1 MTEVKQA
8 TTATQ
13 YTDVLFDCMQKRV
26 DLARGLWQ
34 LNQSQTAAALDSETD
49 ALMGILARKQGLLDS
64 LADVQSILQTYL
76 DDDPETRVWSD
87 PQRRQECRQNAQES
101 QRLLAELLQ
110 LEQSTLDEVTARR
123 DAVGALLRDGMDAIS
138 TRDAYLPASTQ
149 SGSRLNIGGI

>member
-1 MTEVKQA
+1 MTEVKQSR
-8 TTATQ
+8 TGIE

-26 DLARGLWQ
+26 ELARGLRQ

-64 LADVQSILQTYL
+64 LAEVQSMLQTYL
-76 DDDPETRVWSD
+76 DDDPETRVWAD
-87 PQRRQECRQNAQES
+87 PQRRLDCRKNAEES
-101 QRLLAELLQ
+101 QRLLAELMQ
-110 LEQSTLDEVTARR
+110 LEQTTLDEVSARR

-138 TRDAYLPASTQ
+138 TRDAYSQAGAQ